1 MQKVCSYISGLL
13 HVLNRRHIR
22 DVDNRIVIQFLL
34 WSGIC
39 SVRTSLLCSVL
50 IYPMLFPAFS
60 YTSVI
65 SSSVVRLKSP
75 GMLFLMADAVR
86 AKLMSF
92 GLSSPNF
99 SRA

>member
-1 MQKVCSYISGLL
+1 MWITGLL
-13 HVLNRRHIR
+13 YNSFYAGKPAVRYVFCQN
-22 DVDNRIVIQFLL
+22 F
-34 WSGIC
+34 
-39 SVRTSLLCSVL
+39 SV
-50 IYPMLFPAFS
+50 MLRSYLSYAFPAFP